1 MVLQVSLLEPAR
13 SLCFGFAF
21 IESIAAVGVAFD
33 RLCVRVVHGQ
43 LLRVQTAHGTLVR
56 PYTPL
61 QHHSSTGWL
70 DLGITAFVHW
80 HRVGQKDNIF
90 LCSLL
95 ASVDFVRLRIHKN
108 LKNTLNVV

>member
-1 MVLQVSLLEPAR
+1 M
-13 SLCFGFAF
+13 
-21 IESIAAVGVAFD
+21 AFD
-33 RLCVRVVHGQ
+33 GLRMCVVLDQ
-43 LLRVQTAHGTLVR
+43 LLRVLTAHGTLVR

-61 QHHSSTGWL
+61 QNHSSTGWL
-70 DLGITAFVHW
+70 DLGFTAFIHW
-80 HRVGQKDNIF
+80 HRRVGQKDNIF